1 MRMSDD
7 QYFRSCVAQE
17 RHLAHL
23 LGCHEIEEDYES
35 AGVLF
40 NHGRALPQWTRDWS
54 ACGPLIAR
62 YRLAV
67 VFVEED
73 EAHPGG
79 CVRVNGTSVRVADH
93 PSTEHALRFAVVK
106 AVIYLL
112 EHPGKATPGAG

>member
-1 MRMSDD
+1 MRMSDE

-40 NHGRALPQWTRDWS
+40 NHGRPLPQWTRDWS

-62 YRLAV
+62 HRLT
-67 VFVEED
+67 VEFQDSD

-79 CVRVNGTSVRVADH
+79 CIRVNGTSVRVDDH
-93 PSTEHALRFAVVK
+93 PSADHALRFAVVK
-106 AVIYLL
+106 AVIHLL
-112 EHPGKATPGAG
+112 EHAGKRHAGAA